1 MTETRIGFI
10 GGGNMA
16 RSLIG
21 GLLAS
26 GHAAHDLLVSDPS
39 PSARQQLATLGPLTL
54 TEHNDRVA
62 EQADVLVLA
71 VKPQA
76 MAAVLEPL
84 APLLSRRRP
93 LLISIAAGLS
103 TAALARWAGP
113 LPLVRCMP
121 NTPALIGSGMS
132 VLYATDAVDE
142 TGRELASQ
150 ILAAAG
156 AVSWIDREAD
166 MDAVTAVSGS
176 GPAYFFHLM
185 ELMISA
191 GVEQGLAPE
200 QARALVLQTAL
211 GAARMAAEQD
221 EDPAVLRQ
229 QVTSPGGTT
238 AAALEVFS
246 QGDLAALVNRAV
258 TAAADRSRAL
268 AAELSGEDRT

>member
-1 MTETRIGFI
+1 MTDTRIGFI

-16 RSLIG
+16 RSLVG

-26 GHAAHDLLVSDPS
+26 GHPAHNLIVGEPS
-39 PSARQQLATLGPLTL
+39 PSARQQLAALGPLTL
-54 TEHNDRVA
+54 TEHNGKVV

-84 APLLSRRRP
+84 AAALQQRKP

-103 TAALARWAGP
+103 TEALQRWAGP

-132 VLYATDAVDE
+132 VLFATDDVDE
-142 TGRELASQ
+142 EGRALAGE
-150 ILAAAG
+150 ILATAG
-156 AVSWIDREAD
+156 AVAWIEQESD

-185 ELMISA
+185 ELMIAA

-200 QARALVLQTAL
+200 QARKLVLQPPWVQRAWPANTRNRRTCYASRSPPRAAPPPRRWRCSPTATWP
-211 GAARMAAEQD
+211 GSSAR
-221 EDPAVLRQ
+221 R
-229 QVTSPGGTT
+229 
-238 AAALEVFS
+238 
-246 QGDLAALVNRAV
+246 
-258 TAAADRSRAL
+258 
-268 AAELSGEDRT
+268 